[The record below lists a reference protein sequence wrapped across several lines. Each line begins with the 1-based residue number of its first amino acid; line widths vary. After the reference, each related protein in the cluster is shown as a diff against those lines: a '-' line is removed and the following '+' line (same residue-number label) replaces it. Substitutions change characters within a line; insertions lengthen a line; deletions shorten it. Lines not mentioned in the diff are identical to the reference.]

1 MVRISGAADRI
12 GRHRPRLEGVP
23 DERFEDHLRHPRGR
37 GHAVPNAFDGA
48 AGGAACGDLV
58 RVSVAVEGHRVRAVG
73 FEASG
78 CGATIAAASAAVE
91 LAEGAGLIEAA
102 RIGSPQIA
110 AELGGLSAG
119 KLHAADLASD
129 ALHRALGA
137 AVRAHGQLAAREG
150 RTLVAM
156 SGGVDSAVAALLAAG
171 AGAERGAE
179 PCAPS
184 AGGLQR
190 GAEPCAPSAGGLQ
203 RGAEPC
209 APSAGGLQHGAEPA
223 PSAADPARRASAPLG
238 DDVVAVTLELWAAP
252 ENDGE
257 RSCCSAAAV
266 RGARRVAHGLGL
278 PHFTLDLRDEFRAGV
293 VEPWLMEHAAGQ
305 TPNPCVR
312 CNGHVRLDAML
323 EFADRLGAATLTTGH
338 YARRTPTGLLRRAA
352 DPAKD
357 QTYMLAALSRA
368 ALQRLRFPLGDL
380 CKPEVRELAERAG
393 LDVARK
399 PDSQD
404 LCFLAGTGRASFLA
418 RHGGMRR
425 RPGDILDRSGA
436 VVGRHEGHHGFT
448 VGQRRGL
455 GGGAREPLYVLATD
469 ARANTVTV
477 GPRDEL
483 ATTTVRVRGLRMHG
497 IQPDAVLLRYR
508 SPAVPCL
515 LDGEEIHLDEPFDG
529 AAPGQ
534 TAVFLAGDA
543 IVGCATIAG

>member
-1 MVRISGAADRI
+1 M
-12 GRHRPRLEGVP
+12 P

-37 GHAVPNAFDGA
+37 GRELAGGFDGA

-58 RVSVAVEGHRVRAVG
+58 RLSVAVDGERVSAAG

-102 RIGSPQIA
+102 RIGSPAIA
-110 AELGGLSAG
+110 AQLGGLSAG

-137 AVRAHGQLAAREG
+137 AVRARGGSNPRPAARSW
-150 RTLVAM
+150 RCP
-156 SGGVDSAVAALLAAG
+156 AAST
-171 AGAERGAE
+171 
-179 PCAPS
+179 APS
-184 AGGLQR
+184 RRCWR
-190 GAEPCAPSAGGLQ
+190 GRDSGE
-203 RGAEPC
+203 
-209 APSAGGLQHGAEPA
+209 
-223 PSAADPARRASAPLG
+223 
-238 DDVVAVTLELWAAP
+238 DDVVAVTLELWADP

-278 PHFTLDLRDEFRAGV
+278 AHFTLDLRDEFRAGV
-293 VEPWLMEHAAGQ
+293 VEPWLIDHAGGL

-323 EFADRLGAATLTTGH
+323 DFADRLGAATLTTGH
-338 YARRTPTGLLRRAA
+338 YARRTGDGLLRLAA

-357 QTYMLAALSRA
+357 QTYMLAALSRT
-368 ALQRLRFPLGDL
+368 ALARLRFPLGDL
-380 CKPEVRELAERAG
+380 YKPEVRAIARDAG
-393 LDVARK
+393 LDVAGK

-404 LCFLAGTGRASFLA
+404 LCFLAGTGRANFLA

-425 RPGDILDRSGA
+425 RPGDIVDRTGA
-436 VVGRHEGHHGFT
+436 VVGRHDGHHGFT

-455 GGGAREPLYVLATD
+455 HVQAEQPLYVLATD
-469 ARANTVTV
+469 AEANTVTV
-477 GPRDEL
+477 GPRAAL
-483 ATTTVRVRGLRMHG
+483 ATQTVRVKGLRLHG
-497 IQPDAVLLRYR
+497 EPDAVRLRYR
-508 SPAVPCL
+508 SPAIGCR
-515 LDGEEIHLDEPFDG
+515 LDGNRIHLDEPFDG

-543 IVGCATIAG
+543 IVGCATIAA